1 MEISEF
7 RTALENFVGY
17 GDQAIL
23 EDDVWWER
31 FGDLLDDVLATRALA
46 RRAERE
52 ANQCTIT
59 RTGGVV
65 RCVRTKNHTGNHFNP
80 TTGQW

>member
-1 MEISEF
+1 MEIKEF
-7 RTALENFVGY
+7 KEAALALLTEPETADLP
-17 GDQAIL
+17 
-23 EDDVWWER
+23 DDVWWER
-31 FGDLLDDVLATRALA
+31 FGDLLDDVLATKARA
-46 RRAERE
+46 RRAARE